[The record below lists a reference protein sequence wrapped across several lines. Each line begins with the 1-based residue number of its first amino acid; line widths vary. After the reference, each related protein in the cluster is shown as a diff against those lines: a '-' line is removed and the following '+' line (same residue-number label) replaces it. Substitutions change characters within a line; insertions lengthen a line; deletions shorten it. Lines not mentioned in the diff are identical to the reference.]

1 MLSFDFESK
10 LEELKNL
17 QNKHEFS
24 VNFLQNCTTD
34 EYLDSANNL
43 AQRINLKILEPIKKS
58 IDICEKVTENGVD
71 QFPVV
76 LLIKWINEIE
86 HALVNGGI
94 FDEC

>member
-17 QNKHEFS
+17 QNDHEIS

-34 EYLDSANNL
+34 EYIDSANNL
-43 AQRINLKILEPIKKS
+43 AQRIKLTILEPIKKS
-58 IDICEKVTENGVD
+58 IDICEKVTENGVEK
-71 QFPVV
+71 FPVV

-86 HALVNGGI
+86 HALFYGGI
-94 FDEC
+94 FDE

>member
-17 QNKHEFS
+17 QNDHELS

-34 EYLDSANNL
+34 EYIDSANNL
-43 AQRINLKILEPIKKS
+43 AQRIILTILEPIKKS
-58 IDICEKVTENGVD
+58 IDICEMVTENGVEK
-71 QFPVV
+71 FPIV

-86 HALVNGGI
+86 HALVKGGI
-94 FDEC
+94 FNE